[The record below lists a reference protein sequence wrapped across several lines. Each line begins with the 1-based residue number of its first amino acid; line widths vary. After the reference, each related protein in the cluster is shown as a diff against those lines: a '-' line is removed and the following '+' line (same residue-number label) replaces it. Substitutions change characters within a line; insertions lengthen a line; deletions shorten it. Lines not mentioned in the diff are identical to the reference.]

1 MSKKEQFIKDKNG
14 KVIGVFL
21 SIEAYQTLLAQLEE
35 LEAIQA
41 YDSAIAEEDEEI
53 PFVMAIAEIEENRS
67 APISTTSK

>member
-1 MSKKEQFIKDKNG
+1 MSIKEQFIKDENG

-21 SIEAYQTLLAQLEE
+21 SIEAYQTLLDQLEE

-53 PFVMAIAEIEENRS
+53 PFEMAIAEIEKNRS
-67 APISTTSK
+67 